1 MRTHF
6 DLEAIKAALRTA
18 GALMFGNS
26 FVGYFVLDKRDL
38 LNLLTV
44 ATIGVTVILVAS
56 RKKGA

>member
-26 FVGYFVLDKRDL
+26 FVGYFVLDKRD
-38 LNLLTV
+38 
-44 ATIGVTVILVAS
+44 
-56 RKKGA
+56 